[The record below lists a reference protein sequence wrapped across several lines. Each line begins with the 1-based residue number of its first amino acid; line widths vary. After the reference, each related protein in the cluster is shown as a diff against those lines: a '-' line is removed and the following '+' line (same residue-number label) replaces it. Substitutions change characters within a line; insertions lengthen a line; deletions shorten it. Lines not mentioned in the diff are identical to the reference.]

1 MKYIKIMSMI
11 AFIGIYMGGC
21 SQEQPKKETTSSIK
35 ETSEN
40 KKVDAPVEKQQEE
53 QEKKEEPQA
62 VQTNEQVEQ
71 KQEEV
76 PAEEKKEESTPVQP
90 AEQPVQN
97 NEQKVESNEKQGKF
111 LVVIDPGHQQK
122 ANLNL
127 EPIGPGATTQKYKV
141 TDGTTGV
148 VTKKRE
154 AVLVLEMAFV
164 LKAKLEA
171 KGMQVVMTRT
181 SQDVDIS
188 NKERATLANDHKA
201 NLFLRLHADGSEN
214 PNQSGFAVLT
224 PAEGSP
230 YTKEIYAES
239 LEISQTIVKKMR
251 ENQQVKVNGIKFRDD
266 LSGFNWSKVP
276 GVLLE
281 LGFMSNHEEDKKLS
295 DPQYV
300 NSLLQSVADSV
311 DEYRKSKA

>member
-11 AFIGIYMGGC
+11 ACIGIYMGGC
-21 SQEQPKKETTSSIK
+21 SQEEPKKEVTSSMKEKIK
-35 ETSEN
+35 DN
-40 KKVDAPVEKQQEE
+40 KEDAPVEKQKEE

-76 PAEEKKEESTPVQP
+76 PTEEKKEESTPVQP
-90 AEQPVQN
+90 TEKPLQS
-97 NEQKVESNEKQGKF
+97 NEQKVENNEKQGKF

-122 ANLNL
+122 ANLKL
-127 EPIGPGATTQKYKV
+127 EPIGPGAATQKYKV

-164 LKAKLEA
+164 LKEKLEA
-171 KGMQVVMTRT
+171 KGMQVLMTRT

-224 PAEGSP
+224 PAEESP

-239 LEISQTIVKKMR
+239 LQISQAIVNKMR

-300 NSLLQSVADSV
+300 NSLLQSVTDSV

>member
-1 MKYIKIMSMI
+1 MSMI
-11 AFIGIYMGGC
+11 AFIGIYMAGC
-21 SQEQPKKETTSSIK
+21 SQEQPKKETTSSIQEKRKANK
-35 ETSEN
+35 E
-40 KKVDAPVEKQQEE
+40 DAPIEKQQEE
-53 QEKKEEPQA
+53 KKEESQA
-62 VQTNEQVEQ
+62 IQTNEQVEHR
-71 KQEEV
+71 QEEV
-76 PAEEKKEESTPVQP
+76 SAEEKKEETMPVQP
-90 AEQPVQN
+90 TEQPVQN

-127 EPIGPGATTQKYKV
+127 EPIGPGAATQKYKV

-164 LKAKLEA
+164 LKEKLEA
-171 KGMQVVMTRT
+171 KGIQVLMTRT

-188 NKERATLANDHKA
+188 NKERATFANDHKA

-224 PAEGSP
+224 SAEGSP

-239 LEISQTIVKKMR
+239 LQISQTIVNKMR

-266 LSGFNWSKVP
+266 LSGFNWAKVP

-300 NSLLQSVADSV
+300 NSLLQSVTDSV
-311 DEYRKSKA
+311 DEYRRSKA

>member
-11 AFIGIYMGGC
+11 AFIGMFMGGC
-21 SQEQPKKETTSSIK
+21 SQEEPKKEVTSSMK
-35 ETSEN
+35 ETN
-40 KKVDAPVEKQQEE
+40 KDNKEDAPVEKQQEE
-53 QEKKEEPQA
+53 QEKKKEPQA
-62 VQTNEQVEQ
+62 VQTNEQVEH

-76 PAEEKKEESTPVQP
+76 PAEEKKEEATPVQP
-90 AEQPVQN
+90 TEQPRQN

-164 LKAKLEA
+164 LKEQLEA
-171 KGMQVVMTRT
+171 KGIQVLMTRT

-188 NKERATLANDHKA
+188 NKERATFANDHKA

-239 LEISQTIVKKMR
+239 LQISQTIVNKMR
-251 ENQQVKVNGIKFRDD
+251 ENQQVKVNGIKFRED
-266 LSGFNWSKVP
+266 LSGFNWAKVP

-281 LGFMSNHEEDKKLS
+281 LGFMSNPEEDKKLS

-300 NSLLQSVADSV
+300 NSLLQSVTDSV
-311 DEYRKSKA
+311 EEYRKSKA

>member
-21 SQEQPKKETTSSIK
+21 SQEEPKQEVTSSMQEANKDNK
-35 ETSEN
+35 E
-40 KKVDAPVEKQQEE
+40 DAPVEKQQEE

-62 VQTNEQVEQ
+62 VQTNERVEQ

-76 PAEEKKEESTPVQP
+76 LAEEKKEEATPVQP
-90 AEQPVQN
+90 TEQPLQN

-111 LVVIDPGHQQK
+111 LIVIDPGHQQK

-154 AVLVLEMAFV
+154 AVLVLEMAFL
-164 LKAKLEA
+164 LKEKLEA
-171 KGMQVVMTRT
+171 KGMQVLMTRT
-181 SQDVDIS
+181 SQEVDIS

-239 LEISQTIVKKMR
+239 LQISQTIVNKMR

-281 LGFMSNHEEDKKLS
+281 LGFMSNPEEDKKLS

-300 NSLLQSVADSV
+300 NSLLQSVTDSV

>member
-1 MKYIKIMSMI
+1 MI

-21 SQEQPKKETTSSIK
+21 SQEESKKEVTSSMQETNKDNK
-35 ETSEN
+35 ED
-40 KKVDAPVEKQQEE
+40 VPVEKQQAE
-53 QEKKEEPQA
+53 QEKKEESKA
-62 VQTNEQVEQ
+62 VQTTEQVEH

-76 PAEEKKEESTPVQP
+76 PNEEKKEEATPVQP
-90 AEQPVQN
+90 TEQPLQN

-127 EPIGPGATTQKYKV
+127 EPIGPGAATQKYKV

-154 AVLVLEMAFV
+154 AVLVLEMAFL
-164 LKAKLEA
+164 LKEKLEA
-171 KGMQVVMTRT
+171 KGIQVLMTRT

-188 NKERATLANDHKA
+188 NKERATFANDHKA

-239 LEISQTIVKKMR
+239 LQISQTIVNKMR

-281 LGFMSNHEEDKKLS
+281 LGFMSNPEEDKKLS
-295 DPQYV
+295 DSQYV
-300 NSLLQSVADSV
+300 NSLLQSVTDSV
-311 DEYRKSKA
+311 EEYRKSKA

>member
-11 AFIGIYMGGC
+11 VFIGIYMAGC
-21 SQEQPKKETTSSIK
+21 SQEQPKKETTSSIQEKNKDTK
-35 ETSEN
+35 E
-40 KKVDAPVEKQQEE
+40 DAPVEKQQE
-53 QEKKEEPQA
+53 QEKNEES
-62 VQTNEQVEQ
+62 QVEHR
-71 KQEEV
+71 QEKV
-76 PAEEKKEESTPVQP
+76 SAEEKKEETTPVQP
-90 AEQPVQN
+90 IEQPVQN

-154 AVLVLEMAFV
+154 AVLVLEVAFL
-164 LKAKLEA
+164 LKEKLEA
-171 KGMQVVMTRT
+171 KGIQVLMTRI

-188 NKERATLANDHKA
+188 NKERATFANNHKA

-224 PAEGSP
+224 PAEGGP

-239 LEISQTIVKKMR
+239 LQISQTIVNKMR

-281 LGFMSNHEEDKKLS
+281 LGFMSNYEEDKKLS

-300 NSLLQSVADSV
+300 NSLLQSVTDSV
-311 DEYRKSKA
+311 DAYRKSKA

>member
-21 SQEQPKKETTSSIK
+21 SQEEPKQEVKSSMQEANKDNKE
-35 ETSEN
+35 
-40 KKVDAPVEKQQEE
+40 DAPVEKQQEE
-53 QEKKEEPQA
+53 QEKKEEPKA
-62 VQTNEQVEQ
+62 VQTTEQVEH

-76 PAEEKKEESTPVQP
+76 PAEEKKEEATPVQP
-90 AEQPVQN
+90 TEQPLQN

-127 EPIGPGATTQKYKV
+127 EPIGPGAATQKYKV

-164 LKAKLEA
+164 LKEKLEA
-171 KGMQVVMTRT
+171 KGIQVLMTRT

-188 NKERATLANDHKA
+188 NKERATFANDHKA

-239 LEISQTIVKKMR
+239 LQISQTIVNKMR

-281 LGFMSNHEEDKKLS
+281 LGFMSNPEEDKKLS
-295 DPQYV
+295 DSQYV
-300 NSLLQSVADSV
+300 NSLLQSVTDSV
-311 DEYRKSKA
+311 EEYRKSKA